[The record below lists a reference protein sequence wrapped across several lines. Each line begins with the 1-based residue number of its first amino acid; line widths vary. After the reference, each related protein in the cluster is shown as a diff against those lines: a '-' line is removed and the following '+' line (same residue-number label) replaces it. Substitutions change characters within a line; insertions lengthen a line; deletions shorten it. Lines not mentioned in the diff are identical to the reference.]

1 MVWKIVKVA
10 QFMLQ
15 HRGTGRGSII
25 TGSSVHNSRVERA
38 RRDVYSGVLCFFTRT
53 FTRLE
58 DNQLLDPLNELHLF
72 ALHYIYIPR
81 INKCLQEFKSQWKN
95 HPLSSERNRTPLQL
109 FTSGVIENQQSG
121 YSGVQS
127 ILDAG
132 YTPNY
137 EFDPSGPLSVE
148 VDDYQVVVPETNIQI
163 SSEQMTN
170 LANQCNPLQEDGT
183 NGQNTYLQCLAILN
197 SMI

>member
-1 MVWKIVKVA
+1 MENFKVA

-15 HRGTGRGSII
+15 RRGTGRGSII

-38 RRDVYSGVLCFFTRT
+38 HRDVYSGVLCFFART

-72 ALHYIYIPR
+72 ALHYVYIPR
-81 INKCLQEFKSQWKN
+81 INRCLQEFKDQWKN

-132 YTPNY
+132 YTPHY
-137 EFDPSGPLSVE
+137 GFDGSGPLSVE
-148 VDDYQVVVPETNIQI
+148 EDGYQVVVPETSIQI
-163 SSEQMTN
+163 SVEQMTS
-170 LANQCNPLQEDGT
+170 LSNQCNPLQEDST
-183 NGQNTYLQCLAILN
+183 NGKNTYLQCLAILRT
-197 SMI
+197 MI

>member
-1 MVWKIVKVA
+1 M
-10 QFMLQ
+10 
-15 HRGTGRGSII
+15 
-25 TGSSVHNSRVERA
+25 
-38 RRDVYSGVLCFFTRT
+38 
-53 FTRLE
+53 
-58 DNQLLDPLNELHLF
+58 
-72 ALHYIYIPR
+72 
-81 INKCLQEFKSQWKN
+81 KN

-137 EFDPSGPLSVE
+137 GFDPSGPSSVGD
-148 VDDYQVVVPETNIQI
+148 DDYQVVVPETNIQI

-170 LANQCNPLQEDGT
+170 LANQCNPLQEDDT